1 MDSGIGLILAIV
13 ISILVIVIASARL
26 KLNPFLS
33 LIFGCLVLGV
43 ITGMPL
49 DVLLQSMTSGFGG
62 LLASIGL
69 IVVFGCIIGAYLEKS
84 GGANAIAHQIAKLVS
99 QKKTLTAVT
108 LLGAIISIPV
118 FCDSG
123 FILLNGI
130 TQNLAKATRNKKSV
144 LSLGLASGLYT
155 THTLIPPTPGPVA
168 AAGNLDAMDALGFVI
183 LLGILVSIPV
193 LMVSIFLSKR
203 LGRNIEIN
211 MNTTSKDKLKTKLP
225 QLYKALLPLIIPIVL
240 IAIGSI
246 LNTCHQPPEWMA
258 FVCSPTIALLVG
270 AILAMLLLRPQ
281 SSLSKVQQER
291 FSRALKTAG
300 PILIITGAGGAF
312 GGVLKATTL
321 STEVSYWLETGTSSS
336 MGLLLITFGLA
347 AVLKSAQ
354 GSSTSAMI
362 ITSSILAPLLPVI
375 GWESS
380 MELALAVLAIGGGAM
395 TVSHLNDSYFWV
407 VSQFSGI
414 KTKDTLR
421 SYSLITGAQGLTVLV
436 FVLILSLF
444 LI

>member
-1 MDSGIGLILAIV
+1 MHSGAGLMVAIV
-13 ISILVIVIASARL
+13 LSILVVVIASSRL
-26 KLNPFLS
+26 KLNPFLA
-33 LIFGCLVLGV
+33 LIFGCLVLG
-43 ITGMPL
+43 ILTGMPL
-49 DVLLQSMTSGFGG
+49 EILLQSITSGFGN

-84 GGANAIAHQIAKLVS
+84 GGANAIAHRIAKLVS
-99 QKKTLTAVT
+99 QKMTLPAVT
-108 LLGAIISIPV
+108 LLGATISIPV

-130 TQNLAKATRNKKSV
+130 TQDLAKATQNKKSI

-168 AAGNLDAMDALGFVI
+168 AAGNLNAMDALGLVI

-193 LMVSIFLSKR
+193 LLVAMFLSKR
-203 LGRNIEIN
+203 LGKTIEVAEIAKQK
-211 MNTTSKDKLKTKLP
+211 TTSTYKLP
-225 QLYKALLPLIIPIVL
+225 KIHKALLPLIVPIIL
-240 IAIGSI
+240 IALGSI
-246 LNTCHQPPEWMA
+246 LNINKELPDWIVFFCNP
-258 FVCSPTIALLVG
+258 SIALLVG
-270 AILAMLLLRPQ
+270 AVLAMALLKPKASDLTV
-281 SSLSKVQQER
+281 KQEW
-291 FSRALKTAG
+291 FSYALKTAG

-321 STEVSYWLETGTSSS
+321 STEVSSWLDKGTSSS
-336 MGLLLITFGLA
+336 MVLLLIIFGLA
-347 AVLKSAQ
+347 AILKSAQ

-380 MELALAVLAIGGGAM
+380 IELALAVLAIGGGAM
-395 TVSHLNDSYFWV
+395 TASHLNDSYFWV

-414 KTKDTLR
+414 KTREALR

-436 FVLILSLF
+436 MVLILSVF
-444 LI
+444 LL

>member
-336 MGLLLITFGLA
+336 ISLLLITFGLA